1 MHTTSTGAAR
11 DSPEIAHRKDLAAL
25 TPDRLADSV
34 DYAVFE
40 RLHGRTHRGQTVDVD
55 RLLSFCSA
63 ALTNAAVAGDR
74 RRGSGEDLSI
84 HEAVGAI
91 QDAFE
96 ARHPAWFGDRQAL
109 RELDQP
115 HSNVH
120 LNADAIRDRFYGG
133 ELFLNG
139 VVVDTWTSHLTVAA
153 PLVALT
159 LADLEAQIEADR
171 ERRIEIGKAE
181 IRMGLVSN
189 AFEYDLSDDDLRE
202 VVERTLDE
210 LADRRDR

>member
-1 MHTTSTGAAR
+1 MQSTSTGAVSN
-11 DSPEIAHRKDLAAL
+11 SPEITHRKDLTAL
-25 TPDRLADSV
+25 TPDRLVDSV

-40 RLHGRTHRGQTVDVD
+40 RLHGRTHRGQTIDVD
-55 RLLSFCSA
+55 RLLSYCSA
-63 ALTNAAVAGDR
+63 ALTNAVVADNR
-74 RRGSGEDLSI
+74 RYAPEEDLSI
-84 HEAVGAI
+84 YEAVDAI
-91 QDAFE
+91 QAALE

-115 HSNVH
+115 HSRRH
-120 LNADAIRDRFYGG
+120 LDTDNIQDRFYGG
-133 ELFLNG
+133 ELFLDG
-139 VVVDTWTSHLTVAA
+139 VVVETWTSHLTVAA

-159 LADLEAQIEADR
+159 LADLEAQVEADR
-171 ERRIEIGKAE
+171 ERRIEVGKAE

-202 VVERTLDE
+202 VVNRTLDE